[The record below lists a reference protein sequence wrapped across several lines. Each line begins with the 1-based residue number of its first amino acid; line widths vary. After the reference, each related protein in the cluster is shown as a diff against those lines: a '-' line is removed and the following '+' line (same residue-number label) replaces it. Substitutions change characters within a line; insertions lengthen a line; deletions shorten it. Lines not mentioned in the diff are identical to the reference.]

1 MAKTILPHSWFPA
14 PQNLG
19 HQLSV
24 GRKTPTPHLAGP
36 WDPPRHRPSSWGG
49 LPQAPGAR
57 HPPTTTTTP
66 RTDIFPPAPFACS
79 RLCPGSLPVPSSSQ
93 HARLGAAAPPPGSLS
108 PPSLL
113 ALLAV
118 RLHHRSPSPASGCC
132 CESPVPVPPVPGTG
146 TGLSDAP
153 PGCPFAIL
161 GRGAWGVQLL
171 QPPGIKPGIGS
182 QAFCSCSLI
191 PGKAEG
197 IWETSDGVLRWTSS
211 QRSWGYLRAHA
222 RRESSSVH

>member
-1 MAKTILPHSWFPA
+1 MPDTLPPPPQHPA
-14 PQNLG
+14 QTFSPPLRLPAAG
-19 HQLSV
+19 SVLAACLSPAAPN
-24 GRKTPTPHLAGP
+24 TPG
-36 WDPPRHRPSSWGG
+36 WE
-49 LPQAPGAR
+49 LP
-57 HPPTTTTTP
+57 
-66 RTDIFPPAPFACS
+66 
-79 RLCPGSLPVPSSSQ
+79 L
-93 HARLGAAAPPPGSLS
+93 PPPGSLS